1 MTPPVCPKAAHAF
14 FASMA
19 FMLAAACGG
28 GSDPQPSTGSSTPP
42 PPTGGGSTDPTWTSG
57 VYAPSSQYVNRCET
71 VRTGVDIEGDPF
83 PDMAGSTLYENFF
96 LRSWTHETYL
106 WNDEVADRDPANYN
120 DPVQYFAQLKT
131 TAQTASGKD
140 KDQFHFSQPT
150 EDFLRERN
158 AAPFASY
165 GAVFFAFSVAP
176 PRDVRVSYTE
186 PGTPAS
192 EEIMGQPNLQRGS
205 KILEIDGVDV
215 VNTNTQSEIDALN
228 AALFPENAGEMHTFV
243 VEDPGS
249 AGTRT
254 VMLAAADIS
263 PSAVNLTDVID
274 TGTGKVGYAH
284 ITTFS
289 PYDSEQQ
296 IADAI
301 AALSADGV
309 SDLVLDLRYNG
320 GGLLAIASQ
329 LGFMV
334 AGDAQTNGKT
344 FERLQFNDDA
354 GGVNPVTG
362 ETDNSTPFYS
372 ATVGFSSLA
381 AGTPLTS
388 LDLSRVFILTTEN
401 TCSAS
406 ESVIN
411 ALRGVDVEVVLIGE
425 GTCGKPFGFYPESNC
440 GQTYFS
446 IQFQGVNDKDFGD
459 YTDGFIAANSS
470 ETYGV
475 RVAGCAIADDYD
487 HDLGDPVEAM
497 LAAALQYRDMG
508 SCPSPSVVA
517 GITTSSVKTAE
528 KPAELTPGLN
538 VMRHNRDMRMPE

>member
-1 MTPPVCPKAAHAF
+1 MTLPVSPKAAHTL
-14 FASMA
+14 FASMV
-19 FMLAAACGG
+19 FLLAAACGG
-28 GSDPQPSTGSSTPP
+28 GSDPQPSPTNPP
-42 PPTGGGSTDPTWTSG
+42 PTTGGGSTGPTWTSG
-57 VYAPSSQYVNRCET
+57 VYAPSSQFENRCET
-71 VRTGVDIEGDPF
+71 VRTGVDIEGNPF

-106 WNDEVADRDPANYN
+106 WNDEVTDRNPANYS

-150 EDFLRERN
+150 EDYLRERN
-158 AAPFASY
+158 AEPFASY
-165 GAVFFAFSVAP
+165 GAVFFAFSTTP

-192 EEIMGQPNLQRGS
+192 EEIMGQPNFQRGS

-215 VNTNTQSEIDALN
+215 VNTNTQSEIDDVN

-263 PSAVNLTDVID
+263 PSAVNYMDVID

-289 PYDSEQQ
+289 PYDSEEQ
-296 IADAI
+296 IAAAI

-320 GGLLAIASQ
+320 GGLIAVAAQ
-329 LGFMV
+329 LGFMI
-334 AGDAQTNGKT
+334 AGDAQTSGKV
-344 FERLQFNDDA
+344 FEGFRFNDDA
-354 GGVNPVTG
+354 GNLDPVTG
-362 ETDNSTPFYS
+362 QPNTPTPFFS
-372 ATVGFSSLA
+372 TGLGFSLA
-381 AGTPLTS
+381 DGTPLTS

-406 ESVIN
+406 ESIIN

-440 GQTYFS
+440 GQTYYS

-475 RVAGCAIADDYD
+475 KVAGCAVADDYD
-487 HDLGDPVEAM
+487 HDLGDPAEAM

-508 SCPSPSVVA
+508 SCPSPSAVA